1 MYIKTTVRYYL
12 ILVEWLLAKKQT
24 ITNIREDEK
33 KKETLNT
40 VGSNVKWYSLYGRQC
55 VCVCV
60 RVCVCVCELCPTL
73 CDPMTYSLSGSSVHG
88 ILQARILE
96 WVAIPF
102 PQGISR
108 DWTWVSCIA
117 GWATSEVLFNIST
130 TLKQHCY
137 NLSQVI
143 TTFCQMSENSKLFE
157 VRDMLKPSLY
167 PEPCDCHIVEN

>member
-1 MYIKTTVRYYL
+1 MREMYIKTTVRYYL

-24 ITNIREDEK
+24 ITNLREDVK

-55 VCVCV
+55 VCVC
-60 RVCVCVCELCPTL
+60 ELCPTL
-73 CDPMTYSLSGSSVHG
+73 CDPMTCSLSGSSVHG
-88 ILQARILE
+88 ILQAGILE

-117 GWATSEVLFNIST
+117 GWATREVLFNIST

-137 NLSQVI
+137 NFSQVI
-143 TTFCQMSENSKLFE
+143 TTFCQMSKNSKLFE
-157 VRDMLKPSLY
+157 VRD
-167 PEPCDCHIVEN
+167 